1 MDTHKIDTT
10 TGPMELDMT
19 DSDSDDDDR
28 MIDENDNC
36 NENQNQNQNQ
46 NDNDNDNE
54 YEGLFDG
61 KTQKDV
67 MNELQKLTPL
77 QREEYLQKLLTQI
90 NGNSNGGGNEN
101 SRLANNRERL
111 KAKIMAKK
119 NIRSGKSALMDMKA
133 KFEQK
138 IEKIEKTDEQ
148 KEKNKKKNQKRR
160 NRRKNKKVC
169 ESVESIED
177 TS

>member
-1 MDTHKIDTT
+1 MDITNKIDTT
-10 TGPMELDMT
+10 TGPIELDMT
-19 DSDSDDDDR
+19 DSDNDSDSDCDR

-36 NENQNQNQNQ
+36 NDNQNNKN
-46 NDNDNDNE
+46 NENNE

-90 NGNSNGGGNEN
+90 NGNGNDN

-111 KAKIMAKK
+111 KAKIMAKR

-148 KEKNKKKNQKRR
+148 KEKNQKKNQKRR
-160 NRRKNKKVC
+160 NRRKNKKVLQND
-169 ESVESIED
+169 ESVKF
-177 TS
+177 